1 MTPLHTEAL
10 LPLVE
15 RLEAK
20 LHTQQQE
27 MDKLREENMQ
37 ARIQV
42 AVQAAVQAAQK
53 PQEAVSDEQLAALQ
67 TRIESL
73 HEAKLLSEDEFY
85 SLEDLCAEYLL
96 RATLV
101 YKPKDF

>member
-1 MTPLHTEAL
+1 MMTQLHTEAL

-27 MDKLREENMQ
+27 MDKLREENVQ
-37 ARIQV
+37 ARI
-42 AVQAAVQAAQK
+42 QAAVQAAQK

-85 SLEDLCAEYLL
+85 SLEDLCAE
-96 RATLV
+96 
-101 YKPKDF
+101 

>member
-1 MTPLHTEAL
+1 MTQLHTEAL

-27 MDKLREENMQ
+27 MDKLREENVQ

-85 SLEDLCAEYLL
+85 SLEDLCAE
-96 RATLV
+96 
-101 YKPKDF
+101 

>member
-1 MTPLHTEAL
+1 MTQLHTEAL

-27 MDKLREENMQ
+27 MDKLREENVQ
-37 ARIQV
+37 ARIKV

-85 SLEDLCAEYLL
+85 SLEDLCAE
-96 RATLV
+96 
-101 YKPKDF
+101 

>member
-1 MTPLHTEAL
+1 MTQLHTEAL

-42 AVQAAVQAAQK
+42 AVQAAQK